1 MLTEEPHEG
10 GPSLW
15 ETPRSPWSGRAPES
29 TLHSVASHV
38 CSQLCHQLTQRDRKR
53 QPVELVFPVR
63 MLLNMLFITLPS
75 GCPYD
80 DVPREGILSC
90 LVGERAVFLS

>member
-1 MLTEEPHEG
+1 M
-10 GPSLW
+10 
-15 ETPRSPWSGRAPES
+15 ETPVSPRGDRAPES
-29 TLHSVASHV
+29 TLHRVASHMG
-38 CSQLCHQLTQRDRKR
+38 SQLCHQLTQRDRKR

-80 DVPREGILSC
+80 DVPREGVLFR
-90 LVGERAVFLS
+90 LVGERAVSLS